1 MRRLEHIYYKPK
13 QLIKANEEEAWRNIE
28 YNSSI
33 VSKGSSVDEVIDQL
47 TEFLQKQQNK
57 TYGKHA
63 ILFSIYY
70 YAVNSQYEKA
80 KELFL
85 RSQFYSN
92 INSAESSLQVQ
103 YNRALVQL
111 GLSAF
116 RAGSIEESH
125 KILNEIVNSQRSKE
139 LLGQGFNS
147 KFPNQATVLERQNYY
162 HSINILIWNYWN
174 VYL

>member
-1 MRRLEHIYYKPK
+1 MKKKLGVILNTIH
-13 QLIKANEEEAWRNIE
+13 LL
-28 YNSSI
+28 S
-33 VSKGSSVDEVIDQL
+33 VKGSSVDEVIDQL
-47 TEFLQKQQNK
+47 TEFYKSNK
-57 TYGKHA
+57 TKLMGNMLYYSPF
-63 ILFSIYY
+63 IIMLSI
-70 YAVNSQYEKA
+70 VNMKRL
-80 KELFL
+80 KIIL

>member
-1 MRRLEHIYYKPK
+1 M
-13 QLIKANEEEAWRNIE
+13 
-28 YNSSI
+28 
-33 VSKGSSVDEVIDQL
+33 
-47 TEFLQKQQNK
+47 
-57 TYGKHA
+57 
-63 ILFSIYY
+63 
-70 YAVNSQYEKA
+70 
-80 KELFL
+80 

-147 KFPNQATVLERQNYY
+147 KFPNQATVLKDKIITIPSTY
-162 HSINILIWNYWN
+162 
-174 VYL
+174 

>member
-1 MRRLEHIYYKPK
+1 ML
-13 QLIKANEEEAWRNIE
+13 
-28 YNSSI
+28 
-33 VSKGSSVDEVIDQL
+33 
-47 TEFLQKQQNK
+47 
-57 TYGKHA
+57 
-63 ILFSIYY
+63 
-70 YAVNSQYEKA
+70 
-80 KELFL
+80 
-85 RSQFYSN
+85 
-92 INSAESSLQVQ
+92 
-103 YNRALVQL
+103 LVQL

-147 KFPNQATVLERQNYY
+147 KFPNQATVLKDKNYY